1 MAHVQDGTWFFVFI
15 LIGVIEIHVLLVGIH
30 ILQLA
35 SLTGFL
41 QILNSNGFNGFTKFH
56 IKHIKYSENY

>member
-1 MAHVQDGTWFFVFI
+1 MILCFI

-41 QILNSNGFNGFTKFH
+41 QILNSNGFDGFTNLTLSISNIQK
-56 IKHIKYSENY
+56 IISN